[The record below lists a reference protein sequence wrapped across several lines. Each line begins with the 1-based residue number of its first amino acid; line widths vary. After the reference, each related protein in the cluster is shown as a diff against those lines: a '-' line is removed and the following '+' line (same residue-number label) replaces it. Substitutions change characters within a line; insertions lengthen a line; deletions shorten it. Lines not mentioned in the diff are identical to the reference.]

1 MRANAK
7 VEDETAPVDE
17 PRPPGLA
24 SLALL
29 GSLTDPDSSAE
40 QTAADALRTAILQGI
55 LAPGAR
61 LRQEDIAEQLGVS
74 RIPLRD
80 AFRRLEAE
88 GLVRIE
94 GRRGARVAELTSA
107 GVNEIYEMR
116 LLIEVHCV
124 RLATRNVTE
133 SGVAKLFEMSRR
145 MHVDHEGE
153 AGRAA
158 RREFYA
164 ELYGWADRPKMVE
177 VILRLRADVHRYHV
191 LDNEAA
197 SHDAHRQL
205 LELVATH
212 DAEGAARV
220 MRRHLRAAR
229 EDLVRS
235 LRREER
241 QRELAARRTRR
252 RR

>member
-1 MRANAK
+1 
-7 VEDETAPVDE
+7 
-17 PRPPGLA
+17 
-24 SLALL
+24 
-29 GSLTDPDSSAE
+29 
-40 QTAADALRTAILQGI
+40 
-55 LAPGAR
+55 
-61 LRQEDIAEQLGVS
+61 
-74 RIPLRD
+74 
-80 AFRRLEAE
+80 
-88 GLVRIE
+88 
-94 GRRGARVAELTSA
+94 
-107 GVNEIYEMR
+107 
-116 LLIEVHCV
+116 
-124 RLATRNVTE
+124 
-133 SGVAKLFEMSRR
+133 
-145 MHVDHEGE
+145 
-153 AGRAA
+153 
-158 RREFYA
+158 
-164 ELYGWADRPKMVE
+164 
-177 VILRLRADVHRYHV
+177 VHRYHV